1 MVTYS
6 FLKDIPDILNENGVF
21 SHRVHFRIES
31 VYEQKVLIYKKD
43 IHKAKHTAPG
53 GKKTEKDSFQ
63 REM

>member
-1 MVTYS
+1 MS
-6 FLKDIPDILNENGVF
+6 KNF
-21 SHRVHFRIES
+21 
-31 VYEQKVLIYKKD
+31 LIYKKD